1 MTKFFNNYLFLLC
14 VAFGAL
20 FFSSCSKDD
29 DAENDNG
36 GVVINPDKNI
46 PDPKGTVTLNI
57 MIGDDENKRV
67 DINGFGTIQINSAYN
82 FVGESSNCSF
92 VSLGKLKGL
101 GNVTAIPQDG
111 WNRSVAVNPGEGY
124 VARLVS
130 GYYDDYVSGS
140 YAYTYTYAR
149 LYVVSEITGTSGG
162 VIGYTIKCQAP
173 FVLAPKFTESSIE
186 FDADENLTKELTFVN
201 PTNVTVKSK
210 PDWCEVKAADKGFKV
225 TATPNYINA
234 ERSGIIEFEN
244 TEGSTSVSVK
254 QKKSDNPKFEAGNG
268 TETDPYIIATAAQ
281 LDEVRNFPSAC
292 FELSKDIDLSS
303 YLNPNSSGW
312 TPIEVFAG
320 KFDGKKHTIK
330 GLWIS
335 LSSISNVGLFANIQG
350 YSNDKRASVSNLFVN
365 ISKKGITGGSL
376 VGGICGNLS
385 YGNIE
390 NCMVTGDISGGGYVG
405 GIVGRNSDNYYNS
418 SIISQCASSG
428 NIIANSGSVGGILAY
443 QNGACSIEN
452 CYSIANVKTEGSYS
466 SSAYG
471 IGYSAENCY
480 FAGTISG
487 ANINYVYP
495 IGSNTNSYYDSEKT
509 KISGK
514 QGALTT
520 KEMKQQASFQGWDF
534 DKIWTIQ
541 EGVDYPKLRSLQK

>member
-36 GVVINPDKNI
+36 GVVINPDKNL
-46 PDPKGTVTLNI
+46 PDPTGTVTLNI

-82 FVGESSNCSF
+82 FVGYDSNYSF

-130 GYYDDYVSGS
+130 GGYYDDNNS
-140 YAYTYTYAR
+140 YSYRYAR

-186 FDADENLTKELTFVN
+186 FDADEDLTKELTFVN
-201 PTNVTVKSK
+201 PTIVTVKSH
-210 PDWCEVKAADKGFKV
+210 PDWCKVQATEKGFNV

-234 ERSGIIEFEN
+234 ERNGIIEFEN
-244 TEGSTSVSVK
+244 AEGSTSVAVK

-268 TETDPYIIATAAQ
+268 TETEPYIIATAAQ

-292 FELSKDIDLSS
+292 FELSRDIDLSS
-303 YLNPNSSGW
+303 YLNSNSSGW
-312 TPIEVFAG
+312 TPIKDFAG
-320 KFDGKKHTIK
+320 KFDGKNHTIK

-335 LSSISNVGLFANIQG
+335 LSSINNVGLFANIYG
-350 YSNDKRASVSNLFVN
+350 YSDNKRASVSNLFVN
-365 ISKKGITGGSL
+365 ISKKGITGGGR
-376 VGGICGNLS
+376 VGGICGSLS

-390 NCMVTGDISGGGYVG
+390 NCMVTGDISGDEYVG
-405 GIVGRNSDNYYNS
+405 GIVGYNIYYS

-428 NIIANSGSVGGILAY
+428 NIIATDRYVGGILGY
-443 QNGACSIEN
+443 YYESSCSIEN
-452 CYSIANVKTEGSYS
+452 CYSIANVKAEGSYS
-466 SSAYG
+466 YACG
-471 IGYSAENCY
+471 IGYGAENCY

-487 ANINYVYP
+487 GNYVYP
-495 IGSNTNSYYDSEKT
+495 IGRYNTNSYYDYEKT
-509 KISGK
+509 NISDE
-514 QGALTT
+514 GALTT
-520 KEMKQQASFQGWDF
+520 KQMKQQASFQGWDF

>member
-1 MTKFFNNYLFLLC
+1 MKKLFNKYLFLLC

-20 FFSSCSKDD
+20 IFSSCSKDD
-29 DAENDNG
+29 DAGNDD

-46 PDPKGTVTLNI
+46 PDPKGTITLN
-57 MIGDDENKRV
+57 MMVGDDNDKSV
-67 DINGFGTIQINSAYN
+67 SISDFGTIKINSAYN
-82 FVGESSNCSF
+82 FEGSSCSF
-92 VSLGKLKGL
+92 VSLGKMKGL

-111 WNRSVAVNPGEGY
+111 WNSYVAVNPGEGY
-124 VARLVS
+124 VVRRIN
-130 GYYDDYVSGS
+130 YYNYSDEQYS
-140 YAYTYTYAR
+140 YAR
-149 LYVVSEITGTSGG
+149 LYVVSAIAGTSGG

-173 FVLAPKFTESSIE
+173 FVFAPKFTESSLE
-186 FDADENLTKELTFVN
+186 FGADEDLTKELTFVN
-201 PTNVTVKSK
+201 PTNVTVKSC
-210 PDWCEVKAADKGFKV
+210 PDWCKVQATSKGFNV
-225 TATPNYINA
+225 TATPNFINA
-234 ERSGIIEFEN
+234 ERNGIIEFEN
-244 TEGSTSVSVK
+244 AEGSTSVSVK

-312 TPIEVFAG
+312 TPIENFTG
-320 KFDGKKHTIK
+320 IFDGKKHTIK

-335 LSSISNVGLFANIQG
+335 LSSIENVGLFANIQG
-350 YSNDKRASVSNLFVN
+350 YSDNKRASVLNLFVN
-365 ISKKGITGGSL
+365 ISKKGITGGSS
-376 VGGICGNLS
+376 VGGICGSLS

-390 NCMVTGDISGGGYVG
+390 NCMVTGDISGYQYVG
-405 GIVGRNSDNYYNS
+405 GIVGRNNDNYYSS

-428 NIIANSGSVGGILAY
+428 NITATKGYVGGILGY
-443 QNGACSIEN
+443 YDGSCSIEN

-466 SSAYG
+466 SRVCG
-471 IGYSAENCY
+471 IGGPDANCY
-480 FAGTISG
+480 FAGTISDTG
-487 ANINYVYP
+487 DVYP
-495 IGSNTNSYYDSEKT
+495 IGVYNTNSYYDSEKT

-514 QGALTT
+514 PGALTT
-520 KEMKQQASFQGWDF
+520 KQMKQQASFQGWDF

>member
-1 MTKFFNNYLFLLC
+1 MGYE
-14 VAFGAL
+14 G
-20 FFSSCSKDD
+20 SS
-29 DAENDNG
+29 
-36 GVVINPDKNI
+36 
-46 PDPKGTVTLNI
+46 
-57 MIGDDENKRV
+57 
-67 DINGFGTIQINSAYN
+67 YY
-82 FVGESSNCSF
+82 SF
-92 VSLGKLKGL
+92 VSLGKMKGL

-111 WNRSVAVNPGEGY
+111 WNYSVAVNPGEGY
-124 VARLVS
+124 VVRYK
-130 GYYDDYVSGS
+130 GYYDSQ
-140 YAYTYTYAR
+140 AIYAR
-149 LYVVSEITGTSGG
+149 LYVVSEIAGTSGG
-162 VIGYTIKCQAP
+162 IIGYTIKCQAP
-173 FVLAPKFTESSIE
+173 FVFAPKFTESSLE

-244 TEGSTSVSVK
+244 AEGSTSVSVK

-268 TETDPYIIATAAQ
+268 TETEPYIIATAAQ

-303 YLNPNSSGW
+303 YLNSNSSGW

-350 YSNDKRASVSNLFVN
+350 SSYNNKRASVSNLFVN
-365 ISKKGITGGSL
+365 ISKKGITGESR

-390 NCMVTGDISGGGYVG
+390 NCMVTGDISGGQYVG
-405 GIVGRNSDNYYNS
+405 GVVGYSNDYS
-418 SIISQCASSG
+418 SISQCASSG
-428 NIIANSGSVGGILAY
+428 NIIATNAEVGGILGGCY
-443 QNGACSIEN
+443 YESCSIEN
-452 CYSIANVKTEGSYS
+452 CYSIANVKAEGSYNLD
-466 SSAYG
+466 AYG
-471 IGYSAENCY
+471 IGGSAENCY

-487 ANINYVYP
+487 ADINYVYP
-495 IGSNTNSYYDSEKT
+495 IGRYNTNSYYDSEKT

-520 KEMKQQASFQGWDF
+520 KQMKQQASFQGWDF

>member
-1 MTKFFNNYLFLLC
+1 MKKLFNKYLFLLC

-20 FFSSCSKDD
+20 IFSSCSKDD

-36 GVVINPDKNI
+36 GVVINPDKNL
-46 PDPKGTVTLNI
+46 PDPTGTVTLNI

-82 FVGESSNCSF
+82 FVGYDYNYSF
-92 VSLGKLKGL
+92 VSLGKMKGL

-111 WNRSVAVNPGEGY
+111 WNRSVAVNPGDGY
-124 VARLVS
+124 VVRCKR
-130 GYYDDYVSGS
+130 YYSDELYI
-140 YAYTYTYAR
+140 YAR
-149 LYVVSEITGTSGG
+149 LYVVSEIAGTSGG
-162 VIGYTIKCQAP
+162 IIGYTIKCQAP
-173 FVLAPKFTESSIE
+173 FVFAPKFTESSIE
-186 FDADENLTKELTFVN
+186 FDADEDLTKELTFVN
-201 PTNVTVKSK
+201 PTNVTVKSH
-210 PDWCEVKAADKGFKV
+210 PDWCKVQATEKGFKV

-234 ERSGIIEFEN
+234 ERNGIIEFEN
-244 TEGSTSVSVK
+244 AEGSTSVAVK

-268 TETDPYIIATAAQ
+268 TETEPYIIATAAQ

-303 YLNPNSSGW
+303 YLNSNSSGW
-312 TPIEVFAG
+312 TPIKNFTG
-320 KFDGKKHTIK
+320 KFDGKNHTIK

-335 LSSISNVGLFANIQG
+335 LSSIVGVGLFANIG
-350 YSNDKRASVSNLFVN
+350 GSSERVSVSNLFVN
-365 ISKKGITGGSL
+365 ISKKGITGGGK
-376 VGGICGNLS
+376 VGGICGSLS

-390 NCMVTGDISGGGYVG
+390 NCMVTGDVSGYQYVG
-405 GIVGRNSDNYYNS
+405 GIVGYSIDYS

-428 NIIANSGSVGGILAY
+428 NVIAIDDCVGGILGY
-443 QNGACSIEN
+443 YDGSCSIKN
-452 CYSIANVKTEGSYS
+452 CYSIANVKTEGSNS
-466 SSAYG
+466 SSVYG

-487 ANINYVYP
+487 GNYVYP
-495 IGSNTNSYYDSEKT
+495 IGRYNTNSYYDYEKT
-509 KISGK
+509 NISDE
-514 QGALTT
+514 GALTT
-520 KEMKQQASFQGWDF
+520 KQMKQQASFQGWDF

>member
-1 MTKFFNNYLFLLC
+1 MTKFFNKYFFLLC
-14 VAFGAL
+14 IAFGAL

-36 GVVINPDKNI
+36 GVVINPDKNL
-46 PDPKGTVTLNI
+46 PDPTGTVTLNI

-82 FVGESSNCSF
+82 FVGYDYNYSF
-92 VSLGKLKGL
+92 VSLGKMKGL

-111 WNRSVAVNPGEGY
+111 WNRSVAVNPGDGY
-124 VARLVS
+124 VARRVEN
-130 GYYDDYVSGS
+130 GYYDDNNS
-140 YAYTYTYAR
+140 YSYSYRYAR

-201 PTNVTVKSK
+201 PTNVTVKSH
-210 PDWCEVKAADKGFKV
+210 PDWCKVQATEKGFKV
-225 TATPNYINA
+225 TATPNYINT

-244 TEGSTSVSVK
+244 SEGSTSVSVK

-268 TETDPYIIATAAQ
+268 TETEPYIIATAAQ

-303 YLNPNSSGW
+303 YLNSNSSGW
-312 TPIEVFAG
+312 TPIKYFTG

-335 LSSISNVGLFANIQG
+335 LSSIDNVGLFADIQG
-350 YSNDKRASVSNLFVN
+350 SSDNKRASVSNLFVN
-365 ISKKGITGGSL
+365 ISKKGITGGNR
-376 VGGICGNLS
+376 VGGICGNLY

-390 NCMVTGDISGGGYVG
+390 NCMVTGDISGYQYVG
-405 GIVGRNSDNYYNS
+405 GIVGYS
-418 SIISQCASSG
+418 SGYSSISQCASSG
-428 NIIANSGSVGGILAY
+428 NIIATDDQVGGILGY
-443 QNGACSIEN
+443 WNSCSIEN
-452 CYSIANVKTEGSYS
+452 CYSIANVKAEGSYS
-466 SSAYG
+466 YAYG
-471 IGYSAENCY
+471 IGYGAEKCY

-487 ANINYVYP
+487 TVVNHVYP
-495 IGSNTNSYYDSEKT
+495 IGVYNTNSYYDSEKT

-514 QGALTT
+514 TGALTT
-520 KEMKQQASFQGWDF
+520 KQMKQQASFQGWDF
-534 DKIWTIQ
+534 DNIWTIQ

>member
-1 MTKFFNNYLFLLC
+1 MQ
-14 VAFGAL
+14 A
-20 FFSSCSKDD
+20 
-29 DAENDNG
+29 
-36 GVVINPDKNI
+36 
-46 PDPKGTVTLNI
+46 
-57 MIGDDENKRV
+57 
-67 DINGFGTIQINSAYN
+67 
-82 FVGESSNCSF
+82 
-92 VSLGKLKGL
+92 
-101 GNVTAIPQDG
+101 TA
-111 WNRSVAVNPGEGY
+111 
-124 VARLVS
+124 
-130 GYYDDYVSGS
+130 
-140 YAYTYTYAR
+140 
-149 LYVVSEITGTSGG
+149 
-162 VIGYTIKCQAP
+162 
-173 FVLAPKFTESSIE
+173 
-186 FDADENLTKELTFVN
+186 
-201 PTNVTVKSK
+201 
-210 PDWCEVKAADKGFKV
+210 KGFNV

-244 TEGSTSVSVK
+244 AEGSTSVSVK

-292 FELSKDIDLSS
+292 FELSKDIDLSY
-303 YLNPNSSGW
+303 YLNSNSSGW
-312 TPIEVFAG
+312 TPIKDFTG

-335 LSSISNVGLFANIQG
+335 LSSIDYVGLFANIQG
-350 YSNDKRASVSNLFVN
+350 SSNDKRASVSNLFVN
-365 ISKKGITGGSL
+365 VSKKGITGAGC

-390 NCMVTGDISGGGYVG
+390 NCMVTGDISGYQYVG
-405 GIVGRNSDNYYNS
+405 GIVGRNNDNYYNS

-452 CYSIANVKTEGSYS
+452 CYSIANVKAEGSYS

-514 QGALTT
+514 SGALTT

>member
-1 MTKFFNNYLFLLC
+1 MKKLFNKYLFLLC

-20 FFSSCSKDD
+20 IFSSCSKDD

-36 GVVINPDKNI
+36 GVVINPDKNL
-46 PDPKGTVTLNI
+46 PDPTGTVTLNI

-186 FDADENLTKELTFVN
+186 FDADEDLTKELTFVN
-201 PTNVTVKSK
+201 PTNVTVKSH
-210 PDWCEVKAADKGFKV
+210 PDWCKVQATEKGFKV
-225 TATPNYINA
+225 TATPNFINA
-234 ERSGIIEFEN
+234 ERNGIIEFEN
-244 TEGSTSVSVK
+244 AEGSTSVSVK

-268 TETDPYIIATAAQ
+268 TETEPYIIATAAQ

-303 YLNPNSSGW
+303 YLNSNSSGW
-312 TPIEVFAG
+312 TPIKNFTG

-335 LSSISNVGLFANIQG
+335 LSSISNVGLFANIQS
-350 YSNDKRASVSNLFVN
+350 SNKRASVSNLFVN
-365 ISKKGITGGSL
+365 ISKKGITGGSR
-376 VGGICGNLS
+376 VGGICGSLS
-385 YGNIE
+385 NGNIE
-390 NCMVTGDISGGGYVG
+390 NCMVTGDISGYQYVG
-405 GIVGRNSDNYYNS
+405 GIVGVGGEWNNDIS
-418 SIISQCASSG
+418 SISQCASSG
-428 NIIANSGSVGGILAY
+428 NIIATDGKVGGILGY
-443 QNGACSIEN
+443 RYGSCSIEN
-452 CYSIANVKTEGSYS
+452 CYSIANVKAEGSYS

-480 FAGTISG
+480 FAGTISDTG
-487 ANINYVYP
+487 DVYP
-495 IGSNTNSYYDSEKT
+495 IGVYNTNSYYDSEKT

-514 QGALTT
+514 TGALTT
-520 KEMKQQASFQGWDF
+520 NQMKQQASFQGWDF

>member
-1 MTKFFNNYLFLLC
+1 MTKFFNNYFFLLC

-20 FFSSCSKDD
+20 LFSSCSKDD

-36 GVVINPDKNI
+36 GVVINPDKNL
-46 PDPKGTVTLNI
+46 PDPTGTVTLNI

-82 FVGESSNCSF
+82 FVGYGYSYSF
-92 VSLGKLKGL
+92 VSLGKMKGL

-111 WNRSVAVNPGEGY
+111 WNSSVAVNPGDGY
-124 VARLVS
+124 VVRCKR
-130 GYYDDYVSGS
+130 YYD
-140 YAYTYTYAR
+140 AEQYTYAR
-149 LYVVSEITGTSGG
+149 LYVVSEIAGTSGG

-173 FVLAPKFTESSIE
+173 FVFAPKFTESSIE
-186 FDADENLTKELTFVN
+186 FDADENLEKELTFVN
-201 PTNVTVKSK
+201 PTNVTVKSY
-210 PDWCEVKAADKGFKV
+210 PDWCKVQATEKGFKV
-225 TATPNYINA
+225 TATPNYINT

-244 TEGSTSVSVK
+244 AEGSTSVSVK
-254 QKKSDNPKFEAGNG
+254 QKKSDSPKFEAGNG

-303 YLNPNSSGW
+303 YLNSNSSGW
-312 TPIEVFAG
+312 TPIKDFTG

-335 LSSISNVGLFANIQG
+335 LSWIDNVGLFANIQV
-350 YSNDKRASVSNLFVN
+350 SSDNKRASVSNLFVN
-365 ISKKGITGGSL
+365 ISKKGITGGNR
-376 VGGICGNLS
+376 VGGICGNS
-385 YGNIE
+385 YYGNIE
-390 NCMVTGDISGGGYVG
+390 NCMVTGDISGYQYVG
-405 GIVGRNSDNYYNS
+405 GVVGYSSGYS

-428 NIIANSGSVGGILAY
+428 NVIAIDDYVGGILGY
-443 QNGACSIEN
+443 YDSVCSIEN
-452 CYSIANVKTEGSYS
+452 CYSIANVK
-466 SSAYG
+466 AKDALRVYG
-471 IGYSAENCY
+471 IGGSAENCY

-487 ANINYVYP
+487 ENTYP
-495 IGSNTNSYYDSEKT
+495 MGKYNTNSYYDSEKT
-509 KISGK
+509 NISWEE
-514 QGALTT
+514 GALTT

>member
-1 MTKFFNNYLFLLC
+1 MKKLFNKYLFLLC

-36 GVVINPDKNI
+36 GVVINPDKNL
-46 PDPKGTVTLNI
+46 PDPTGTVTLNI

-186 FDADENLTKELTFVN
+186 FDADEDLTKELTFVN
-201 PTNVTVKSK
+201 PTNVTVKSH
-210 PDWCEVKAADKGFKV
+210 PDWCKVQATEKGFKV
-225 TATPNYINA
+225 TATPNYINT

-244 TEGSTSVSVK
+244 AEGSTSVSVK
-254 QKKSDNPKFEAGNG
+254 QKKSDSPKFEAGNG

-303 YLNPNSSGW
+303 YLNSNSSGW
-312 TPIEVFAG
+312 TPIENFTG

-335 LSSISNVGLFANIQG
+335 LSSISNVGLFANIQS
-350 YSNDKRASVSNLFVN
+350 SNKRASVSNLFVN
-365 ISKKGITGGSL
+365 ISKKGITGGSR
-376 VGGICGNLS
+376 VGGICGSLS
-385 YGNIE
+385 DGNIE
-390 NCMVTGDISGGGYVG
+390 NCMVTGDISGYQYVG
-405 GIVGRNSDNYYNS
+405 GIVGVGGEWNNDIS
-418 SIISQCASSG
+418 SISQCASSG
-428 NIIANSGSVGGILAY
+428 NIIATDGKVGGILGY
-443 QNGACSIEN
+443 RYGSCSIEN
-452 CYSIANVKTEGSYS
+452 CYSIANVKAEGSYS

-480 FAGTISG
+480 FAGTISDTG
-487 ANINYVYP
+487 DVYP
-495 IGSNTNSYYDSEKT
+495 IGVYNTNSYYDSEKT

-514 QGALTT
+514 TGALTT
-520 KEMKQQASFQGWDF
+520 KQMKQQASFQGWDF
-534 DKIWTIQ
+534 DNIWTIQ

>member
-20 FFSSCSKDD
+20 IFSSCSKDD

-82 FVGESSNCSF
+82 FVGYDSNYSF

-130 GYYDDYVSGS
+130 GGYYDDNYS
-140 YAYTYTYAR
+140 YSYSYRYAR
-149 LYVVSEITGTSGG
+149 LYVVSEIAGTSGG
-162 VIGYTIKCQAP
+162 IIGYTIKCQAP
-173 FVLAPKFTESSIE
+173 FVFAPKFTESSLE

-201 PTNVTVKSK
+201 PTNVTVKSH
-210 PDWCEVKAADKGFKV
+210 PDWCKVQATEKGFKV
-225 TATPNYINA
+225 TATPNYINT

-244 TEGSTSVSVK
+244 AEGSTSVSVK

-268 TETDPYIIATAAQ
+268 TETEPYIIATAAQ

-303 YLNPNSSGW
+303 YLNSNSSGW
-312 TPIEVFAG
+312 TPIKNFTG

-335 LSSISNVGLFANIQG
+335 LSSIENVGLFANIQG
-350 YSNDKRASVSNLFVN
+350 FSDNKRASVSNLFVN
-365 ISKKGITGGSL
+365 ISKKGITGGNS
-376 VGGICGNLS
+376 VGGICGSLS

-390 NCMVTGDISGGGYVG
+390 NCMVTGDISGGRCVGGVVGYVEYCE
-405 GIVGRNSDNYYNS
+405 VASN
-418 SIISQCASSG
+418 ISQCASSG
-428 NIIANSGSVGGILAY
+428 NIIATDGEVGGILGY
-443 QNGACSIEN
+443 RYGSCSIEN
-452 CYSIANVKTEGSYS
+452 CYSIANVKAEGSYS
-466 SSAYG
+466 YAYG
-471 IGYSAENCY
+471 IGVSAENCY

-487 ANINYVYP
+487 DDKYP
-495 IGSNTNSYYDSEKT
+495 IGKYNTNSYYDSEKT
-509 KISGK
+509 NISWDE
-514 QGALTT
+514 GALTT
-520 KEMKQQASFQGWDF
+520 KQMKQQASFQGWDF

>member
-82 FVGESSNCSF
+82 FVGYDYNYSF

-130 GYYDDYVSGS
+130 GGYYDDNNS
-140 YAYTYTYAR
+140 YSYSYRYAR

-186 FDADENLTKELTFVN
+186 FDADEDLTKELTFVN
-201 PTNVTVKSK
+201 PTNVTVKSH

-281 LDEVRNFPSAC
+281 LDEVRNFQSAC

-303 YLNPNSSGW
+303 YLNSNSSGW
-312 TPIEVFAG
+312 TPIKDFTG

-365 ISKKGITGGSL
+365 ISKKGITGRSN
-376 VGGICGNLS
+376 VGGICGSLS

-390 NCMVTGDISGGGYVG
+390 NCMVTGDISGYQYVG
-405 GIVGRNSDNYYNS
+405 GIVGRNNDNYYSS

-428 NIIANSGSVGGILAY
+428 NITATNGYVGGILGY
-443 QNGACSIEN
+443 YNGGSCSIKN
-452 CYSIANVKTEGSYS
+452 CYSIANVKTEDSYS
-466 SSAYG
+466 SRVCG
-471 IGYSAENCY
+471 IGGPDANCY
-480 FAGTISG
+480 FAGTISDTG
-487 ANINYVYP
+487 DVYP
-495 IGSNTNSYYDSEKT
+495 IGVYNTNSYYDSEKT

-514 QGALTT
+514 PGALTT
-520 KEMKQQASFQGWDF
+520 KQMKQQASFQGWDF
-534 DKIWTIQ
+534 DNIWTIQ

>member
-1 MTKFFNNYLFLLC
+1 MC

-29 DAENDNG
+29 DAENDDG

-46 PDPKGTVTLNI
+46 PDPKGTITMNMMV
-57 MIGDDENKRV
+57 GDDKDKSV
-67 DINGFGTIQINSAYN
+67 SINDFGTIQINSAYN
-82 FVGESSNCSF
+82 FMGYEGSSYYSF
-92 VSLGKLKGL
+92 VSLGKMKGL

-111 WNRSVAVNPGEGY
+111 WNYSVAVNPGEGY
-124 VARLVS
+124 VVRYKS
-130 GYYDDYVSGS
+130 YYDSQ
-140 YAYTYTYAR
+140 ARYAR
-149 LYVVSEITGTSGG
+149 LYVVSEIAGTSGG

-173 FVLAPKFTESSIE
+173 FVFAPKFTESSLE

-210 PDWCEVKAADKGFKV
+210 PDWCEVQATEKGFKV
-225 TATPNYINA
+225 TATPNYINT

-303 YLNPNSSGW
+303 YLNSNSSGW
-312 TPIEVFAG
+312 TPIKDFTG

-335 LSSISNVGLFANIQG
+335 LSSIDNVGLFANIQG
-350 YSNDKRASVSNLFVN
+350 SSDNKMASVSNLFVN
-365 ISKKGITGGSL
+365 ISKKGITGGNR

-452 CYSIANVKTEGSYS
+452 CYSIANVKTEGPYYS
-466 SSAYG
+466 KAYG
-471 IGYSAENCY
+471 IGSSAENCY

-514 QGALTT
+514 PGALTT
-520 KEMKQQASFQGWDF
+520 KQMKQQASFQGWDF

>member
-1 MTKFFNNYLFLLC
+1 MTKFFNKYFFLLC
-14 VAFGAL
+14 IAFGAL

-36 GVVINPDKNI
+36 GVVINPDKNL
-46 PDPKGTVTLNI
+46 PDPTGTVTLNI

-82 FVGESSNCSF
+82 FVGNDYNYSF
-92 VSLGKLKGL
+92 VSLGKMKGL

-111 WNRSVAVNPGEGY
+111 WNRSVAVNPGDGY
-124 VARLVS
+124 VVKR
-130 GYYDDYVSGS
+130 YYSDELYI
-140 YAYTYTYAR
+140 YAR
-149 LYVVSEITGTSGG
+149 LYVVSEIAGTSGG
-162 VIGYTIKCQAP
+162 IIGYTIKCQAP
-173 FVLAPKFTESSIE
+173 FVFAPKFTESSLE

-210 PDWCEVKAADKGFKV
+210 PDWCEVQATEKGFKV
-225 TATPNYINA
+225 TATPNYINT

-244 TEGSTSVSVK
+244 AEGSTSVSVK

-268 TETDPYIIATAAQ
+268 TETEPYIIATAAQ

-303 YLNPNSSGW
+303 YLNSNSSGW
-312 TPIEVFAG
+312 TPIKDFAG

-335 LSSISNVGLFANIQG
+335 LSSIDKVGLFANIQG
-350 YSNDKRASVSNLFVN
+350 SSDNKIASVSNLFVN
-365 ISKKGITGGSL
+365 ISKKGITGGSQ
-376 VGGICGNLS
+376 VGGICGSLS

-390 NCMVTGDISGGGYVG
+390 NCMVTGDISGYQYVG
-405 GIVGRNSDNYYNS
+405 GIVGYVEYCEVASN
-418 SIISQCASSG
+418 ISQCASSG
-428 NIIANSGSVGGILAY
+428 NIIATDGGVGGILGY
-443 QNGACSIEN
+443 RYGSYSIEN
-452 CYSIANVKTEGSYS
+452 CYSIANVKAEGSYS
-466 SSAYG
+466 SSVYG
-471 IGYSAENCY
+471 IGCSAKNCY

-487 ANINYVYP
+487 TGDVYP
-495 IGSNTNSYYDSEKT
+495 IGEYKTNSYYDSEKT

-514 QGALTT
+514 PGALTT
-520 KEMKQQASFQGWDF
+520 KQMKQQASFQGWDF
-534 DKIWTIQ
+534 DNIWTIQ